1 MMTPHLTC
9 RVVTTLHE
17 SRMTKKENVS
27 VPEIIHSVPFVFY
40 GETYKA
46 HLASDRHWY
55 IPINEVCD
63 ALGIDP
69 RSQRRRIREDE
80 AIADR
85 LTNIPTETPYQD
97 TTRIQEV
104 ACLNLRAVPYWLGT
118 IDAKRV
124 KEEHRKKVILFKRE
138 FAEAAWAVF
147 RSDMVPPDMLA
158 EMDTHLPPEEREY
171 LEAMDQLRQ
180 VRKKVDLLSGKLD
193 EELAK
198 VGADL
203 QDITGRLGTLEESL
217 IGKQIVNPAQARLL
231 QEMIA
236 AVAEAK
242 HAKTKKP
249 KSQCFAEVHEEFK
262 TAFQVHIY
270 SILPEEQLG
279 AATTFLGSRWSFYKP
294 GQPLPEIFGGS
305 HQPSLF

>member
-1 MMTPHLTC
+1 M
-9 RVVTTLHE
+9 
-17 SRMTKKENVS
+17 
-27 VPEIIHSVPFVFY
+27 PEAIQGFPFVFY
-40 GETYKA
+40 GEVFNAY
-46 HLASDRHWY
+46 LADDRQWY
-55 IPINEVCD
+55 LPLQEVCQ
-63 ALGIDP
+63 ALGLDTNG
-69 RSQRRRIREDE
+69 QRQRIQRDE
-80 AIADR
+80 A
-85 LTNIPTETPYQD
+85 LSGFLSNIPLETPYQD
-97 TTRIQEV
+97 TTRTREV
-104 ACLNLRAVPYWLGT
+104 ACLNVRRLPYWLGT
-118 IDAKRV
+118 IEATRV
-124 KEEHRKKVILFKRE
+124 KEEHRQKVILYKLE

-147 RSDMVPPDMLA
+147 RSDIMSPDMLA
-158 EMDTHLPPEEREY
+158 EMDAHLPADEREY
-171 LEAMDQLRQ
+171 HEAMDQLRQ

-217 IGKQIVNPAQARLL
+217 VGKKLVNSAQARLL

-262 TAFQVHIY
+262 SAFQVHIY
-270 SILPEEQLG
+270 SILPAEQLE